1 LAAEVAAQTA
11 LADPYAG
18 LVAAYGIPT
27 PPERLATTPEEAAA
41 MAHEIGFPVVLK
53 LASPDIL
60 HKSDIGG
67 VMLDVRDAAAA
78 RAGFATL
85 VARAAAAHPLAAVR
99 GVKVQKMV
107 TGGQEVIVGVKRD
120 PIFGPLVMF
129 GLGGIYVEALADVSF
144 RLAPL
149 SAADAWEM
157 IGEVRSAKLLAGVR
171 GAAPADRTALVEAI
185 VRIGQLAAE
194 RPEIAE
200 LDVNPLLVLPE
211 GQGVVAVDV
220 RVILAAERADLV

>member
-1 LAAEVAAQTA
+1 LAAGVAAQTA

-27 PPERLATTPEEAAA
+27 PPERLATTPEESAA
-41 MAHEIGFPVVLK
+41 MACEIGFPVVLK

-85 VARAAAAHPLAAVR
+85 VARAAAAHPRAAVR

-149 SAADAWEM
+149 SAADAREM